1 MYYGPIKLSNDTHV
15 VEKISEKFVSNW
27 NELQQSKKEFEEKIC
42 KAIIN
47 KYGYP
52 HGVVKEYHRL
62 KEKYVREESG
72 LVLCEIELHVGLNKS
87 SWNFKISKG
96 LTEFMK

>member
-1 MYYGPIKLSNDTHV
+1 MYYGPIKLSRDEHV
-15 VEKISEKFVSNW
+15 IEKIREEFVSNW
-27 NELQQSKKEFEEKIC
+27 NKLQQSKIELEEKIC

-52 HGVVKEYHRL
+52 HGVVKEYHGA

-72 LVLCEIELHVGLNKS
+72 LVLCEIELHVELNKS
-87 SWNFKISKG
+87 SWNFKISEG
-96 LTEFMK
+96 LKEFMK